1 MLETVQALRYRYAL
15 GEVFGDSGV
24 DAAAY
29 LAQTADDAGNLL
41 VPFRAE
47 KAPPTFALAPNYPP
61 LATLRL
67 GGVLA
72 TAPLGEMDDFAVWH
86 RVLSFEEIA
95 ELDKRN
101 ESIGVACKLP

>member
-1 MLETVQALRYRYAL
+1 MQALRYRYAL

-47 KAPPTFALAPNYPP
+47 KAPPTFALAPNYRP

-72 TAPLGEMDDFAVWH
+72 TAPLGEMDD
-86 RVLSFEEIA
+86 SPCG
-95 ELDKRN
+95 
-101 ESIGVACKLP
+101 IGSSRSRRSPSSTSETCRLV